1 MPWLILRLL
10 GIGKWL
16 KEALG
21 TLLGLIRTYPP
32 YKRR

>member
-16 KEALG
+16 REECSSKGVQIGFE
-21 TLLGLIRTYPP
+21 
-32 YKRR
+32 